1 MHFFNFFRFL
11 TTTIWEDALALVEN
25 LFDLALGLL
34 DKLSA
39 AIQENV
45 FVLMLFATVVVTLA
59 TWVVGQ
65 VIRIVNKIR
74 AASGK

>member
-25 LFDLALGLL
+25 LFDLAIGLL
-34 DKLSA
+34 DKLAA

>member
-11 TTTIWEDALALVEN
+11 TTTIWEDALSLVEN

-34 DKLSA
+34 EKLSD

-45 FVLMLFATVVVTLA
+45 FILILFATIVVSLG

-65 VIRIVNKIR
+65 VIKIVNKIR

>member
-34 DKLSA
+34 EKLSD

-45 FVLMLFATVVVTLA
+45 FILILFATIVVSLG

-65 VIRIVNKIR
+65 VIKIVNKIR